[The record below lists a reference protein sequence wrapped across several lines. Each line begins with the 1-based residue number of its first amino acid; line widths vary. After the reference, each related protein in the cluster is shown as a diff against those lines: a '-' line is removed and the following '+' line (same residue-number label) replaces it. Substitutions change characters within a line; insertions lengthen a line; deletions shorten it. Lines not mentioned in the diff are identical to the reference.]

1 MGSNLATVKM
11 ISDIKKGTIP
21 AGRLNNILSFG
32 TKQFDGSSPQTIT
45 AEDLGLADVYK
56 TQGSIAFSA
65 LPATPS
71 ADTYGYVWNITNDFT
86 TDSRFIEGAGV
97 TCNAGTN
104 VGVIEQNGTYY
115 YDILGNFVDL
125 SNYAQ
130 INGTYPNMTVGNAT
144 NAQKLGNVDVSQYA
158 QITGMYP
165 DMTVGNAQFAN
176 SLANK
181 LYVRQSIIGWYKI
194 AEFTVTGSNYNAFSV
209 IILVNGVYG
218 SRTSGN
224 PEESGLLEVDIRKDP
239 NGINASGSSLS
250 ILAGNLK
257 TNHFAF
263 NTSGNLLSLYW
274 YQDYE
279 YASVNFT
286 VLDSKSENDDEC
298 SYELRLGSFSSTL
311 DNATYASNVVNAAND
326 SLGNSIK
333 DSYIDKW
340 EMANATVNGS
350 LIWGSGWIDF
360 KRSGNVCICT
370 FEITAPSTV
379 AAWTNRK
386 IANYPS
392 GYSNGYGTIVGAG
405 QMDSVDN
412 MVPVTIYA
420 QPDGIYING
429 KAHTIDSNRQVC
441 GFVVWLTGHLK
452 G

>member
-1 MGSNLATVKM
+1 MSTVNLGRVQGGGIFYSTASSGTSIAKSTITPTSIVPLVGDCVMFPNGDLRKITAVGDTNVTCGSVAANF
-11 ISDIKKGTIP
+11 KGDTGEGIE
-21 AGRLNNILSFG
+21 ALLNG
-32 TKQFDGSSPQTIT
+32 TKIAKKATQDGDGNVI
-45 AEDLGLADVYK
+45 
-56 TQGSIAFSA
+56 
-65 LPATPS
+65 
-71 ADTYGYVWNITNDFT
+71 ADTY
-86 TDSRFIEGAGV
+86 AK
-97 TCNAGTN
+97 
-104 VGVIEQNGTYY
+104 QNG
-115 YDILGNFVDL
+115 
-125 SNYAQ
+125 S
-130 INGTYPNMTVGNAT
+130 YPNMTVGNAT

-165 DMTVGNAQFAN
+165 NMTVGNAQFAN

-181 LYVRQSIIGWYKI
+181 LYVRQSTIGWYKI

-250 ILAGNLK
+250 ILAGNLRADR
-257 TNHFAF
+257 FAF

-333 DSYIDKW
+333 DSYINKW
-340 EMANATVNGS
+340 EMANAPVNGS

-370 FEITAPSTV
+370 FEISAPSTV
-379 AAWTNRK
+379 EAWTNRK

-392 GYSNGYGTIVGAG
+392 GYSNGYGTVVGAG

-412 MVPVTIYA
+412 MVPVTIYS

-452 G
+452 E